1 MTFTPNSYNV
11 RPFAP
16 GDEDGWVRCR
26 TLAFLT
32 TQYYD
37 DVKPHRGKL
46 DAPSIGLVATDSLG
60 HVVGVL
66 DIEVDGTEATIDTI
80 AVHPDHQ
87 NRGLATSLLEVALA
101 GLSEARVTT
110 LDAWTRED
118 VAANEWYQRSGFQE
132 RYRYL
137 HVYLSDGDDS
147 SGFLAPEPLSKPHA
161 AFAHGHIDDE
171 DELRSRYQRVHVCRQ
186 YVRDLR

>member
-1 MTFTPNSYNV
+1 MTLTPTNYDV

-16 GDEDGWVRCR
+16 DDEDGWVRCR
-26 TLAFLT
+26 TLAFLA

-37 DVKPHRGKL
+37 DVKPRRRKL
-46 DAPSIGLVATDSLG
+46 DAPSIGLVATDALG
-60 HVVGVL
+60 QVVGVI

-87 NRGLATSLLEVALA
+87 GQGLATSLLEVALA
-101 GLSEARVTT
+101 ALAETQVAT

-118 VAANEWYQRSGFQE
+118 VAANDWYRRNGFEE
-132 RYRYL
+132 RYSYL

-147 SGFLAPEPLSKPHA
+147 SGFLAPRPLTKPLG
-161 AFAHGHIDDE
+161 AFAHGHMDDE

>member
-1 MTFTPNSYNV
+1 MTLTPTSYDI
-11 RPFAP
+11 RPFVP
-16 GDEDGWVRCR
+16 GDEGGWVRCR
-26 TLAFLT
+26 TLAFLP

-37 DVKPHRGKL
+37 DVKPRRGEL
-46 DAPSIGLVATDSLG
+46 DTPSIGLGAADALG

-66 DIEVDGTEATIDTI
+66 DIEVAGTEATIDTI

-87 NRGLATSLLEVALA
+87 GHGLATSLLEVALA
-101 GLSEARVTT
+101 ALAETRVTT

-118 VAANEWYQRSGFQE
+118 VAANEWYRRNGFQE

-147 SGFLAPEPLSKPHA
+147 SGFLAPKPLSKPHA
-161 AFAHGHIDDE
+161 AFAHSRIDDE
-171 DELRSRYQRVHVCRQ
+171 IELRSRYQRVHVCRQ